1 MEFLDRR
8 TFEDC
13 MRQVLSRLDRQ
24 EEMLSAMRGDVN
36 EKPQGTALLEEDTM
50 DNQDVCMLLH
60 VSKRTLQR
68 YRSDGL
74 LPYRMHRHKTY
85 YRRADVELFISTHMR
100 EILRDRGQDKADNTK
115 RKSNDKRTNR
125 KNPEFK
131 QTMQQ
136 CRIHC

>member
-1 MEFLDRR
+1 MTDFLDRK

-13 MRQVLSRLDRQ
+13 MRQVFNRLDRQ
-24 EEMLSAMRGDVN
+24 QEMLASMQEDKK
-36 EKPQGTALLEEDTM
+36 EKPPLTEILEDDTM

-85 YRRADVELFISTHMR
+85 YRRSDVEMFITTHMK
-100 EILRDRGQDKADNTK
+100 EILRDRTSDKTDAAWKNLK
-115 RKSNDKRTNR
+115 KGKTNR
-125 KNPEFK
+125 KK
-131 QTMQQ
+131 
-136 CRIHC
+136 

>member
-1 MEFLDRR
+1 MTDFLDRK

-13 MRQVLSRLDRQ
+13 MRQVFNRLDRQ
-24 EEMLSAMRGDVN
+24 QEMLASMQEDKKERPPLT
-36 EKPQGTALLEEDTM
+36 EILEDDTM

-85 YRRADVELFISTHMR
+85 YRKSDVEMFITTHMK
-100 EILRDRGQDKADNTK
+100 EILRDRTPGKTDAAGKNSK
-115 RKSNDKRTNR
+115 KGKTNR
-125 KNPEFK
+125 KK
-131 QTMQQ
+131 
-136 CRIHC
+136 

>member
-1 MEFLDRR
+1 MKGGTAMEFLDRR

-13 MRQVLSRLDRQ
+13 MRQVFSRLDRQ
-24 EEMLSAMRGDVN
+24 NEMLSAMHGGVH
-36 EKPQGTALLEEDTM
+36 EKPQGTALLEDDTM

-100 EILRDRGQDKADNTK
+100 EILRDRAQDKADNTK

-125 KNPEFK
+125 KN
-131 QTMQQ
+131 
-136 CRIHC
+136 

>member
-1 MEFLDRR
+1 MKGGTAMEFLDRR

-13 MRQVLSRLDRQ
+13 MRQVFSRLDRQ
-24 EEMLSAMRGDVN
+24 EEMLSAM
-36 EKPQGTALLEEDTM
+36 GTALLEEDTM

-100 EILRDRGQDKADNTK
+100 EMLRDRTQDKVDNTK

-125 KNPEFK
+125 KN
-131 QTMQQ
+131 
-136 CRIHC
+136 

>member
-1 MEFLDRR
+1 MKGGTAMEFLDRR

-13 MRQVLSRLDRQ
+13 MRQVFSRLDRQ

-74 LPYRMHRHKTY
+74 LPYRMHRHKPY

-100 EILRDRGQDKADNTK
+100 DTLRDSTQDKVNNHK
-115 RKSNDKRTNR
+115 RKSHDKSTHRTN
-125 KNPEFK
+125 
-131 QTMQQ
+131 
-136 CRIHC
+136 

>member
-50 DNQDVCMLLH
+50 DNQDVCMLGHRLVGRGH
-60 VSKRTLQR
+60 DGQPRRVHAAPREQTYPATLPQR
-68 YRSDGL
+68 RIAALPDAPPQDL
-74 LPYRMHRHKTY
+74 LPQGG
-85 YRRADVELFISTHMR
+85 
-100 EILRDRGQDKADNTK
+100 RGTVHQHPHAGNA
-115 RKSNDKRTNR
+115 
-125 KNPEFK
+125 P
-131 QTMQQ
+131 
-136 CRIHC
+136 

>member
-1 MEFLDRR
+1 MTNYLDRQ

-13 MRQVLSRLDRQ
+13 MRQVFSRLDRHQ
-24 EEMLSAMRGDVN
+24 EMLASMQEGN
-36 EKPQGTALLEEDTM
+36 DTM

-85 YRRADVELFISTHMR
+85 YRRSDVEMFISTHMR
-100 EILRDRGQDKADNTK
+100 EILRDGEQGKAGDAKGKPTDK
-115 RKSNDKRTNR
+115 RKTNR
-125 KNPEFK
+125 KK
-131 QTMQQ
+131 
-136 CRIHC
+136 

>member
-1 MEFLDRR
+1 
-8 TFEDC
+8 
-13 MRQVLSRLDRQ
+13 
-24 EEMLSAMRGDVN
+24 
-36 EKPQGTALLEEDTM
+36 M

-100 EILRDRGQDKADNTK
+100 EILRDRVSTHMREMLRDRTQDKVDNTK

-125 KNPEFK
+125 KN
-131 QTMQQ
+131 
-136 CRIHC
+136 

>member
-13 MRQVLSRLDRQ
+13 MRQVFSRLDRPG
-24 EEMLSAMRGDVN
+24 GDALRQREN
-36 EKPQGTALLEEDTM
+36 WQEKPPLTGIMEDDTM

-74 LPYRMHRHKTY
+74 LPLPD
-85 YRRADVELFISTHMR
+85 APPQDL
-100 EILRDRGQDKADNTK
+100 LPQGGRGTVHQHPHAGNT
-115 RKSNDKRTNR
+115 
-125 KNPEFK
+125 P
-131 QTMQQ
+131 
-136 CRIHC
+136 

>member
-13 MRQVLSRLDRQ
+13 MRQVFSRLDRQ
-24 EEMLSAMRGDVN
+24 DEMLSAMHGGVH
-36 EKPQGTALLEEDTM
+36 EKPQGIALLEDDTM

-68 YRSDGL
+68 YRGDGL

-85 YRRADVELFISTHMR
+85 YRRSDVELFISTHMR
-100 EILRDRGQDKADNTK
+100 EILRDREQGKASDGKSKPNNK
-115 RKSNDKRTNR
+115 RKTNR
-125 KNPEFK
+125 KK
-131 QTMQQ
+131 
-136 CRIHC
+136 

>member
-1 MEFLDRR
+1 MTDFLDRK

-13 MRQVLSRLDRQ
+13 MRQVFNRLDRQ
-24 EEMLSAMRGDVN
+24 QEMLASMQEDKK
-36 EKPQGTALLEEDTM
+36 EKPPLTEMLEDDTM

-85 YRRADVELFISTHMR
+85 YRKSDVEMFITTHMK
-100 EILRDRGQDKADNTK
+100 EILRDRTPGKTDAAGKNSK
-115 RKSNDKRTNR
+115 KGKTNQ
-125 KNPEFK
+125 KK
-131 QTMQQ
+131 
-136 CRIHC
+136 